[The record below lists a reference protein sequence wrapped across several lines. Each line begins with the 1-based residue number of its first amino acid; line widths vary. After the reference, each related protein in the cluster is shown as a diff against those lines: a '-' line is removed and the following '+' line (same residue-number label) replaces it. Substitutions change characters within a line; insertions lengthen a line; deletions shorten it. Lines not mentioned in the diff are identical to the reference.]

1 MKKVGMILIISALI
15 IMSIPFIGNR
25 YMQAKRDQI
34 YTSYLQQIEEQKQKN
49 STLVNE
55 NLIQKPN
62 DEDQEKEEVHYLF
75 QQDEVMGR
83 VKVPSIGVDVLLIEG
98 ESTKNLKLG
107 VTHMLET
114 AYPGEVGNCII
125 AGHRNYTFGSMFNRL
140 GEVQLKDQISVE
152 VRKLEYIYEVDDIE
166 IINPG
171 DLEILGQPR
180 DERRL
185 TLLTCHPIHVGNK
198 RLIIKAK
205 LVSSLTKQE

>member
-15 IMSIPFIGNR
+15 IMSVPFIGNR
-25 YMQAKRDQI
+25 YMQAKREQI
-34 YTSYLQQIEEQKQKN
+34 YTSYLQQLEEKQKN

-55 NLIQKPN
+55 NLIQESN
-62 DEDQEKEEVHYLF
+62 DKKHQKEEVRYRF
-75 QQDEVMGR
+75 QEDEVMGR

-98 ESTKNLKLG
+98 ESKNNLKLG
-107 VTHMLET
+107 AAHMLGT
-114 AYPGEVGNCII
+114 AYPGEIGNCII

-152 VRKLEYIYEVDDIE
+152 VRKLEYTYEVDDIE
-166 IINPG
+166 IINPE
-171 DLEILGQPR
+171 DLQVLKQPR

-198 RLIIKAK
+198 RLLIKAK
-205 LVSSLTKQE
+205 LVSSVTKE

>member
-15 IMSIPFIGNR
+15 IMSVPFIGNR
-25 YMQAKRDQI
+25 YMQAKREHI
-34 YTSYLQQIEEQKQKN
+34 YTSYLQQLEEKQTN

-55 NLIQKPN
+55 NLIQESN
-62 DEDQEKEEVHYLF
+62 DEKHQKKEVCYRFQE
-75 QQDEVMGR
+75 DEVMGR

-98 ESTKNLKLG
+98 ESKKNLKLG
-107 VTHMLET
+107 AAHMLGT
-114 AYPGEVGNCII
+114 AYPGEIGNCII

-152 VRKLEYIYEVDDIE
+152 VRELEYIYEVDNIE
-166 IINPG
+166 IITPE
-171 DLEILGQPR
+171 DLQVLEQPR

-198 RLIIKAK
+198 RLLIKAK
-205 LVSSLTKQE
+205 LVSSVTKG

>member
-25 YMQAKRDQI
+25 YMQAKGDQI

-198 RLIIKAK
+198 RLLIKAK

>member
-15 IMSIPFIGNR
+15 IMSVPFIGNR
-25 YMQAKRDQI
+25 YMQAKREQI
-34 YTSYLQQIEEQKQKN
+34 YTSYLQQLEEKQKN

-55 NLIQKPN
+55 NLIQESN
-62 DEDQEKEEVHYLF
+62 DEKHQKEEVRYRF
-75 QQDEVMGR
+75 QEDEVMGR

-98 ESTKNLKLG
+98 ESKNNLKLG
-107 VTHMLET
+107 AAHMLGT
-114 AYPGEVGNCII
+114 AYPGEIGNCII

-152 VRKLEYIYEVDDIE
+152 VRKLEYTYEVDDIE
-166 IINPG
+166 IINPE
-171 DLEILGQPR
+171 DLQVLKQPR

-198 RLIIKAK
+198 RLLIKAK
-205 LVSSLTKQE
+205 LVSSVTKE